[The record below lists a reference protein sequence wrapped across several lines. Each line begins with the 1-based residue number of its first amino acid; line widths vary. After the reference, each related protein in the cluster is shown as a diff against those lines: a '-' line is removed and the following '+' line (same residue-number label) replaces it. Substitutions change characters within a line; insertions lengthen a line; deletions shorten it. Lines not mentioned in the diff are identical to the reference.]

1 MVNNM
6 KANNYLADLM
16 LDWLND
22 WLTVKAFADYHNVP
36 EETMRELLLIGKA
49 LHEQRVKDS
58 A

>member
-1 MVNNM
+1 M
-6 KANNYLADLM
+6 KANDYLADLM

-22 WLTVKAFADYHNVP
+22 WLTVKAFAEHHNVP
-36 EETMRELLLIGKA
+36 ESTMRELLLIGKA